1 MVSGNG
7 RVLSIG
13 LHPRSIDFGNYPH
26 MTEEL
31 LTERIIAAEAA
42 MREQGIDLVP
52 CRVSVDPDEA
62 AAMVREA
69 AKDGPFAVA
78 MIGAGVR
85 MAPDQTLLFERLVN
99 VIIETYPGLPMCFN
113 NSPES
118 TVDAI
123 RRWVA

>member
-1 MVSGNG
+1 MSETG

-13 LHPRSIDFGNYPH
+13 LHPNSIDFTNYPH
-26 MTEEL
+26 MTVEL

-52 CRVSVDPDEA
+52 CRVTADPDEA

-69 AKDGPFAVA
+69 AAEGPFAVA

-85 MAPDQTLLFERLVN
+85 MAPEQTLLFERLVN
-99 VIIETYPGLPMCFN
+99 VLIETFPGLPMCFN
-113 NSPES
+113 TSPES

-123 RRWVA
+123 RRWVD